1 MESTDDT
8 REIAARYGCKIVTFP
23 KANHKSA
30 EPARTFA
37 IQSASSEWVLVVD
50 ADELVT
56 PELRRV
62 LYNVVKAP
70 DGPAGYYIPRQNMF
84 LGMFVRDFHFD
95 YQLRFFIR
103 EGTEWPPYV
112 HTFPKVQGRV
122 ERLKAGRDARLLH
135 PFSTLTVE
143 PVKISI
149 SLFLAEFLY
158 HALRGEQQPDTGMF
172 DYMKHSLLWLDEAKR
187 GYANF
192 HLAFLIHLSRFL
204 GVGLL
209 RSMTQ
214 EGEGLFFD
222 LREGEYCDV
231 PPLHQEF
238 LRPEEASRIN
248 ALLRMDYQNMHLF
261 RLSHT
266 ERNRCLDVIL
276 AYYRLHLP
284 AFPELKSLPVLQA
297 LFA

>member
-1 MESTDDT
+1 MLVKTEAIVLHSLKYGESKLIVDLFT
-8 REIAARYGCKIVTFP
+8 RESGRLSCIVGIP
-23 KANHKSA
+23 K
-30 EPARTFA
+30 T
-37 IQSASSEWVLVVD
+37 
-50 ADELVT
+50 
-56 PELRRV
+56 
-62 LYNVVKAP
+62 
-70 DGPAGYYIPRQNMF
+70 
-84 LGMFVRDFHFD
+84 
-95 YQLRFFIR
+95 
-103 EGTEWPPYV
+103 
-112 HTFPKVQGRV
+112 GRG
-122 ERLKAGRDARLLH
+122 RLKKQYFQPLSLLDVECDIRPNVQLQKLRDARLLH

-172 DYMKHSLLWLDEAKR
+172 DYMKHSLLWLDEAKT

-238 LRPEEASRIN
+238 LRPEEASRIKN
-248 ALLRMDYQNMHLF
+248 MLRMDYQNMHLF